1 MEPSYL
7 YNDKDR
13 IEFCKKYSNTD
24 AIIISGRYEVVV
36 SEIHLNYKHLSYFSR
51 TEDNYTDVFDY
62 MKDGKSYIL
71 YLGKRSD
78 SEKIIDAL
86 EDKNIKVQN
95 LSYETDFYYTYKINK
110 LK

>member
-1 MEPSYL
+1 
-7 YNDKDR
+7 
-13 IEFCKKYSNTD
+13 
-24 AIIISGRYEVVV
+24 
-36 SEIHLNYKHLSYFSR
+36 
-51 TEDNYTDVFDY
+51 